1 MPSLYAPPLNEIVA
15 GVLLLVGVATAARGT
30 RALVK
35 GLREAR
41 SLGVVRGIRGC
52 VIALS
57 AGAFASGVLLA
68 ETGPLVIGAVFLG
81 EELYETGLLAMIIR
95 SGERRGPN
103 DARDYG

>member
-1 MPSLYAPPLNEIVA
+1 M
-15 GVLLLVGVATAARGT
+15 ATAARGT
-30 RALVK
+30 RALVR

-41 SLGVVRGIRGC
+41 SLDVVRGIRGC
-52 VIALS
+52 VLALS
-57 AGAFASGVLLA
+57 AGAFAGGVLLA